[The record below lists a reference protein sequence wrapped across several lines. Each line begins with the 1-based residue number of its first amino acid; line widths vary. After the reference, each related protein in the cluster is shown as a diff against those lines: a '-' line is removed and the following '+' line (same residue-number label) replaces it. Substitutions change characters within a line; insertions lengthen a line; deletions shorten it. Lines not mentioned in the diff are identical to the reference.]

1 MFGWNEGNTVNR
13 FFKKIPSSFKKKY
26 NLVDVI

>member
-13 FFKKIPSSFKKKY
+13 FFFFKFQAALKKY